1 MLGRNRNDDEPRDDG
16 RFGRE
21 PGPAAT
27 RGGRT
32 STTTGAGEDPRH
44 RPAQEPADGHAGA
57 RVADEPE
64 HEAGTL
70 GTAGS
75 HPRGTVA
82 ADQMR
87 AVRERQRAEF
97 GGIAWGSAIFGWL
110 VAFGVAALLTGLL
123 AAVGA
128 ATGLTKT
135 ADQETVGLAGG
146 IGLLVAAA
154 LAYFSGGYV
163 AGRLARFDGAR
174 NGLAVWLVGLILTVL
189 LGALAYVGGSEYNVV
204 EQANLPRLTVGE
216 ETATTAGLIAMAAM
230 LLVTVLAA
238 VLGGK
243 AGERFHTKVDR
254 HATR

>member
-21 PGPAAT
+21 AGPPT
-27 RGGRT
+27 TPGGRT
-32 STTTGAGEDPRH
+32 STMTGAGDDPGH
-44 RPAQEPADGHAGA
+44 RPAQEPGDRHAGDRVSDERERESGMLATA
-57 RVADEPE
+57 RG
-64 HEAGTL
+64 HE
-70 GTAGS
+70 
-75 HPRGTVA
+75 RGTVA

-128 ATGLTKT
+128 ATGLTET
-135 ADQETVGLAGG
+135 SDQETVGLAGG

-154 LAYFSGGYV
+154 VAYFCGGYV

-174 NGLAVWLVGLILTVL
+174 NGLAVWLVGLILTVI
-189 LGALAYVGGSEYNVV
+189 LGALAYLGGSEYNVV

-230 LLVTVLAA
+230 LVVTVLAA
-238 VLGGK
+238 LLGGK

>member
-1 MLGRNRNDDEPRDDG
+1 MLGRNRNDDEPRPDG

-21 PGPAAT
+21 TDPAAT

-32 STTTGAGEDPRH
+32 STMTEGGDDPRNG
-44 RPAQEPADGHAGA
+44 PAREAGDDHGGE
-57 RVADEPE
+57 RVATAPAHE
-64 HEAGTL
+64 HRSSA
-70 GTAGS
+70 TAD
-75 HPRGTVA
+75 HERGTVG

-97 GGIAWGSAIFGWL
+97 GGIAWGSALFGWL

-128 ATGLTKT
+128 ATGLTRT
-135 ADQETVGLAGG
+135 SDQETVGLAGG

-154 LAYFSGGYV
+154 LAYFCGGYV

-189 LGALAYVGGSEYNVV
+189 LGALAYLGGSEYNVV